1 MLEDNDAQFETGR
14 EILNLVSLSIL
25 ESHLINLWLGEG
37 DYIRYGSNSTELKG
51 KGKWLLVRNV
61 QPENAVEHMLGEAPS
76 RVLGGWLGP
85 GKSLMMEDGSVLES
99 NMFNRMDR

>member
-37 DYIRYGSNSTELKG
+37 DYIRYGSNPTELKG
-51 KGKWLLVRNV
+51 NGKWLLVRNV
-61 QPENAVEHMLGEAPS
+61 QPENAVEHMLGGSFLSS
-76 RVLGGWLGP
+76 RRLAWTRQ
-85 GKSLMMEDGSVLES
+85 EFDDGRWIGVGVQHVQ
-99 NMFNRMDR
+99 